1 MTAAVAVQFEDW
13 PEDVRQAFAYD
24 PAGAEALLD
33 EAGYPRDADGV
44 RFKTDFMHLERY
56 DLNYTEL
63 LASYWQAIGVEVE
76 IEVAPLADF
85 VARRQERNFR
95 MINAEAAGKGA
106 PTNWE
111 KRFIPS
117 TSWNSA
123 TAPRACW
130 SER

>member
-85 VARRQERNFR
+85 VARRQERNLTF
-95 MINAEAAGKGA
+95 G
-106 PTNWE
+106 
-111 KRFIPS
+111 
-117 TSWNSA
+117 
-123 TAPRACW
+123 
-130 SER
+130 